1 MENANSASQTLQDLW
16 TQVEPVDNTGMLR
29 RVVFAQGKFFAVGG
43 NSLPTTTQVV
53 TGSATGTAWTKLK
66 GVVTSNSGMV
76 LNELYWNGIGTSLQ
90 ALSQSGNVINGI
102 ADRPERDWTNL
113 TATARAYGDLQ
124 GIVFYQPISGNSY
137 TWILVGSNGK
147 VFSRYS
153 DWSGLVERTTTFD
166 SSETVYCVNV
176 IDSFVLVAGSN
187 GKLLSAVKM
196 ATENPQTFTPR
207 TSTFGTSTILSMK
220 LCNGKMFIVGADGKM
235 AYSSNGLSWTAVE
248 DTSFGG
254 TIIRDIA
261 YGNGKYVAVGDGGKT
276 AVSEDGIGWVQQA
289 NTFAGTDIRS
299 VAYGNGN
306 FVAVG
311 AGGKIAYWTP

>member
-1 MENANSASQTLQDLW
+1 MENANSASQALQELW
-16 TQVEPVDNTGMLR
+16 TQVAPVANTGMLR
-29 RVVFAQGKFFAVGG
+29 RVIFAQGKFYAAGG
-43 NSLPTTTQVV
+43 NGLATTTQLI
-53 TGSATGTAWTKLK
+53 GGNAAGTAWTKLK
-66 GVVTSNSGMV
+66 STLTADSGKV
-76 LNELYWNGIGTSLQ
+76 INELYWNGLGTSLQ
-90 ALSQSGNVINGI
+90 ALSQSGNLIDGSTV
-102 ADRPERDWTNL
+102 RPATDWTDV
-113 TATARAYGDLQ
+113 TATARLSGDLQ
-124 GIVFYQPISGNSY
+124 GIVYYQPIYGNNA
-137 TWILVGSNGK
+137 TFILVGSNGK
-147 VFSRYS
+147 VFSRFS
-153 DWSGLVERTTTFD
+153 DWSSQVERATTFT

-176 IDSFVLVAGSN
+176 ISDFVVIAGSN

-196 ATENPQTFTPR
+196 ATNNPQSFAAR

-235 AYSSNGLSWTAVE
+235 AHSPDGLTWTAVA

-261 YGNGKYVAVGDGGKT
+261 YGNSKYVAVGDGGKT
-276 AVSEDGIGWVQQA
+276 AVSDDGVTWVQQA

>member
-1 MENANSASQTLQDLW
+1 MII
-16 TQVEPVDNTGMLR
+16 
-29 RVVFAQGKFFAVGG
+29 
-43 NSLPTTTQVV
+43 
-53 TGSATGTAWTKLK
+53 
-66 GVVTSNSGMV
+66 V
-76 LNELYWNGIGTSLQ
+76 LI
-90 ALSQSGNVINGI
+90 
-102 ADRPERDWTNL
+102 
-113 TATARAYGDLQ
+113 
-124 GIVFYQPISGNSY
+124 
-137 TWILVGSNGK
+137 
-147 VFSRYS
+147 
-153 DWSGLVERTTTFD
+153 
-166 SSETVYCVNV
+166 
-176 IDSFVLVAGSN
+176 AGSN

-196 ATENPQTFTPR
+196 ATNNPQSFATR

-235 AYSSNGLSWTAVE
+235 AYSSDGLSWTAVE
-248 DTSFGG
+248 DTSFDG

-276 AVSEDGIGWVQQA
+276 AVSEDGIGWVQQV

>member
-29 RVVFAQGKFFAVGG
+29 RVVFAEGKFYAAGG
-43 NSLPTTTQVV
+43 NGLPSTTQLVG
-53 TGSATGTAWTKLK
+53 GSATGTAWTKIQGAL
-66 GVVTSNSGMV
+66 TSDSGKV
-76 LNELYWNGIGTSLQ
+76 INELYWNGIGSSLQ
-90 ALSQSGNVINGI
+90 ALSQAGNLIFGST
-102 ADRPERDWTNL
+102 ARPERAWTDL
-113 TATARAYGDLQ
+113 TATVRASGDLQ
-124 GIVFYQPISGNSY
+124 GIVFYKPIYGENN

-147 VFSRYS
+147 VFSRYG
-153 DWSGLVERTTTFD
+153 DWSGQVERTTTFT

-176 IDSFVLVAGSN
+176 IGSFVLIAGSN

-196 ATENPQTFTPR
+196 ATDNPQTFTTR
-207 TSTFGTSTILSMK
+207 TSTFGSSTILSMK

-235 AYSSNGLSWTAVE
+235 AYSSDGLSWTAVE

-299 VAYGNGN
+299 VAYGNGK

>member
-1 MENANSASQTLQDLW
+1 MDNANSASQTLQDLW
-16 TQVEPVDNTGMLR
+16 TQVEPVENTGMLR
-29 RVVFAQGKFFAVGG
+29 RVVFAQGKFYAAGG
-43 NSLPTTTQVV
+43 NGLPTTTQVV
-53 TGSATGTAWTKLK
+53 TGDATGTAWTKLK
-66 GVVTSNSGMV
+66 GAVTSDSGKV
-76 LNELYWNGIGTSLQ
+76 LNELYWNGLGTTLQ
-90 ALSQSGNVINGI
+90 GLSQSGNVVHGSI
-102 ADRPERDWTNL
+102 ARPLNAWTDL
-113 TATARAYGDLQ
+113 TAAARAYVDLH
-124 GIVFYQPISGNSY
+124 GIVYYQPIYGDIA

-147 VFSRYS
+147 VFSRYE
-153 DWSGLVERTTTFD
+153 DWSGTVERTTTFT
-166 SSETVYCVNV
+166 SSETVHCVNV
-176 IDSFVLVAGSN
+176 IGVFVLIAGSN

-196 ATENPQTFTPR
+196 PTGNPQSFATR

-235 AYSSNGLSWTAVE
+235 AYSSDGLTWTAVE

-311 AGGKIAYWTP
+311 AAGKIAYWTP

>member
-261 YGNGKYVAVGDGGKT
+261 YGNGNYVAVGDGGKT

-306 FVAVG
+306 FIAVG

>member
-1 MENANSASQTLQDLW
+1 MENANATSQTLQDLW
-16 TQVEPVDNTGMLR
+16 TQVAPVENTGMLR
-29 RVVFAQGKFFAVGG
+29 RVVFADGKFYAAGG
-43 NSLPTTTQVV
+43 NGLPTTTQLVS
-53 TGSATGTAWTKLK
+53 GDATGTAWTMLK
-66 GVVTSNSGMV
+66 GTVTSTSGKV
-76 LNELYWNGIGTSLQ
+76 INELYWNGLGTSLQ
-90 ALSQSGNVINGI
+90 ALSQSGNLIYGST
-102 ADRPERDWTNL
+102 ARPLRDWTDL
-113 TATARAYGDLQ
+113 TATVRASGDLQ
-124 GIVFYQPISGNSY
+124 GIVYYQPLFGSNT

-147 VFSRYS
+147 VFSRYG
-153 DWSGLVERTTTFD
+153 DFSGQVERTTTFT

-176 IDSFVLVAGSN
+176 IGHYVLVAGSN
-187 GKLLSAVKM
+187 GKLLSALKM
-196 ATENPQTFTPR
+196 ATNDSQSFATR

-220 LCNGKMFIVGADGKM
+220 LCNGKMFIVGEDGKM
-235 AYSSNGLSWTAVE
+235 AYSSDGLSWTAVE

-254 TIIRDIA
+254 TTLRDIA

-311 AGGKIAYWTP
+311 ASGKIAYWMP

>member
-1 MENANSASQTLQDLW
+1 
-16 TQVEPVDNTGMLR
+16 
-29 RVVFAQGKFFAVGG
+29 
-43 NSLPTTTQVV
+43 
-53 TGSATGTAWTKLK
+53 
-66 GVVTSNSGMV
+66 
-76 LNELYWNGIGTSLQ
+76 
-90 ALSQSGNVINGI
+90 
-102 ADRPERDWTNL
+102 
-113 TATARAYGDLQ
+113 
-124 GIVFYQPISGNSY
+124 
-137 TWILVGSNGK
+137 
-147 VFSRYS
+147 
-153 DWSGLVERTTTFD
+153 
-166 SSETVYCVNV
+166 VYCVNV
-176 IDSFVLVAGSN
+176 IGSFVLVAGSN
-187 GKLLSAVKM
+187 GKLLSAVKI

-235 AYSSNGLSWTAVE
+235 AYSSDGLGWTAVE

-276 AVSEDGIGWVQQA
+276 AVSEDGIGWVQQV

>member
-53 TGSATGTAWTKLK
+53 TGGATGTAWTKLK

-124 GIVFYQPISGNSY
+124 GVAFYQPLFGNNY

-147 VFSRYS
+147 VFSRYG
-153 DWSGLVERTTTFD
+153 DWSGLVERTTTFT

-176 IDSFVLVAGSN
+176 IGSFVLIAGSN
-187 GKLLSAVKM
+187 GKLLSGGKM
-196 ATENPQTFTPR
+196 ATDNPQTFTPR

-220 LCNGKMFIVGADGKM
+220 LCNGKMFIAGADGKM
-235 AYSSNGLSWTAVE
+235 AYSSDGLSWTAVE

-276 AVSEDGIGWVQQA
+276 AVSEDGLGWIQQA

-299 VAYGNGN
+299 VAYGNGK

-311 AGGKIAYWTP
+311 ADGKIAYWTP

>member
-16 TQVEPVDNTGMLR
+16 TQVQPVDNTGMLR

-53 TGSATGTAWTKLK
+53 TGGATGTAWTKLK

-124 GIVFYQPISGNSY
+124 GVAFYQPLFGNNY

-147 VFSRYS
+147 VFSRYG
-153 DWSGLVERTTTFD
+153 DWSGLVERTTTFT

-176 IDSFVLVAGSN
+176 IGSFVLIAGSN
-187 GKLLSAVKM
+187 GKLLSGGKM
-196 ATENPQTFTPR
+196 ATDNPQTFTPR

-235 AYSSNGLSWTAVE
+235 AYSSDGLSWTAVE

-299 VAYGNGN
+299 VAFGNGN

>member
-16 TQVEPVDNTGMLR
+16 TQVQPVDNTGMLR
-29 RVVFAQGKFFAVGG
+29 RVVFAQGKFFAAGG
-43 NSLPTTTQVV
+43 NGLPTTTQLVS
-53 TGSATGTAWTKLK
+53 GGATGTAWTKLK
-66 GVVTSNSGMV
+66 GVVTSDSGKV
-76 LNELYWNGIGTSLQ
+76 LNELYWNGLGVSLQ
-90 ALSQSGNVINGI
+90 ALSQSGNLIFGS
-102 ADRPERDWTNL
+102 AERPERDWTNL
-113 TATARAYGDLQ
+113 TATVRASGDLQ
-124 GIVFYQPISGNSY
+124 GIVFYQAINSNDS

-147 VFSRYS
+147 VFSRYG
-153 DWSGLVERTTTFD
+153 DWSGQVERTTTFT
-166 SSETVYCVNV
+166 SGETVHCVSV
-176 IDSFVLVAGSN
+176 IGVFVLVAGSN

-196 ATENPQTFTPR
+196 ATENPQNFTPR

-235 AYSSNGLSWTAVE
+235 AYSSDGLTWTAVG

-306 FVAVG
+306 FIAVG

>member
-16 TQVEPVDNTGMLR
+16 TQVQPVDNTGMLR
-29 RVVFAQGKFFAVGG
+29 SVVFGDGKFYAAGG
-43 NSLPTTTQVV
+43 NGLPTTTQLVS
-53 TGSATGTAWTKLK
+53 GGATGTTWTKFK
-66 GVVTSNSGMV
+66 DVVTSDSGKV
-76 LNELYWNGIGTSLQ
+76 LNDLYWNGLGTQLQ
-90 ALSQSGNVINGI
+90 ALSQSGTVAYGST
-102 ADRPERDWTNL
+102 ARPERDWTNI
-113 TATARAYGDLQ
+113 TATVRVSGDLQ
-124 GIVFYQPISGNSY
+124 GIAYYQPISGSDA

-147 VFSRYS
+147 VFSRYG
-153 DWSGLVERTTTFD
+153 DWSGQVERTTTFT
-166 SSETVYCVNV
+166 SGETVHCVNV
-176 IDSFVLVAGSN
+176 IGVFVLVAGSN

-196 ATENPQTFTPR
+196 ATRDSQSFSTV

-235 AYSSNGLSWTAVE
+235 AHSPDGLNWTAVA

>member
-1 MENANSASQTLQDLW
+1 MEKANSASPTMQDLW
-16 TQVEPVDNTGMLR
+16 TQVEPVANTGMLR
-29 RVVFAQGKFFAVGG
+29 RVVFADGKFYAAGG
-43 NSLPTTTQVV
+43 NGLPTTTQVIS
-53 TGSATGTAWTKLK
+53 GNATGTVWTKLK
-66 GVVTSNSGMV
+66 GAVTSDSGKV
-76 LNELYWNGIGTSLQ
+76 INELYWNGIGTTLQ
-90 ALSQSGNVINGI
+90 ALSQSGNVSYGST
-102 ADRPERDWTNL
+102 ARPLRDWTDL
-113 TATARAYGDLQ
+113 TATVRASGDLY
-124 GIVFYQPISGNSY
+124 GIVYYPPILGTNA

-147 VFSRYS
+147 VFSRYG
-153 DWSGLVERTTTFD
+153 DWSGQVERTTTFT

-176 IDSFVLVAGSN
+176 IGDFVLIAGSS
-187 GKLLSAVKM
+187 GKLLSATKM
-196 ATENPQTFTPR
+196 PTSNVQSFSSR
-207 TSTFGTSTILSMK
+207 ISTFGTSTILSMK

-235 AYSSNGLSWTAVE
+235 AYSADGLNWTAVA

-311 AGGKIAYWTP
+311 ASGKIAYWTP

>member
-29 RVVFAQGKFFAVGG
+29 RVVFAQGKFFAAGG
-43 NSLPTTTQVV
+43 NGLPTTTQLVS
-53 TGSATGTAWTKLK
+53 GGATGTAWTKLK
-66 GVVTSNSGMV
+66 GVVTSDSGKV
-76 LNELYWNGIGTSLQ
+76 LNELYWNGLGVSLQ
-90 ALSQSGNVINGI
+90 ALSQSGNLIFGS
-102 ADRPERDWTNL
+102 AERPERDWTNL
-113 TATARAYGDLQ
+113 TATVRASGDLQ
-124 GIVFYQPISGNSY
+124 GIVFYQAINSNDT

-147 VFSRYS
+147 VFSRYG
-153 DWSGLVERTTTFD
+153 DWSGQVERTTTFT
-166 SSETVYCVNV
+166 SGETVHCVNV
-176 IDSFVLVAGSN
+176 IGVFVLVAGSN

-196 ATENPQTFTPR
+196 ATENPQNFTPR

-235 AYSSNGLSWTAVE
+235 AYSSDGLTWTAVG

>member
-1 MENANSASQTLQDLW
+1 MENANSASQILQDLW

-53 TGSATGTAWTKLK
+53 TGGATGTAWTKLK

-113 TATARAYGDLQ
+113 TTTARAYGDLQ
-124 GIVFYQPISGNSY
+124 GVAFYQPLFGNNY

-147 VFSRYS
+147 VFSRYG
-153 DWSGLVERTTTFD
+153 DWSGLVERTTTFT

-176 IDSFVLVAGSN
+176 IGSFVLIAGSN
-187 GKLLSAVKM
+187 GKLLSGVKM
-196 ATENPQTFTPR
+196 ATDNPQTFTPR

-235 AYSSNGLSWTAVE
+235 AYSSDGLSWTAVE

-276 AVSEDGIGWVQQA
+276 AVSEDGLGWIQQD

-299 VAYGNGN
+299 VAYGNGK

-311 AGGKIAYWTP
+311 ADGKIAYWTP

>member
-1 MENANSASQTLQDLW
+1 MARARNVKPGLFS
-16 TQVEPVDNTGMLR
+16 
-29 RVVFAQGKFFAVGG
+29 
-43 NSLPTTTQVV
+43 
-53 TGSATGTAWTKLK
+53 
-66 GVVTSNSGMV
+66 
-76 LNELYWNGIGTSLQ
+76 NELLVELPAFDRLAFIGLWCLADQ
-90 ALSQSGNVINGI
+90 ALSQSGNLIFGS
-102 ADRPERDWTNL
+102 ADHPERAWTDL
-113 TATARAYGDLQ
+113 TATVRASGDLQ
-124 GIVFYQPISGNSY
+124 GIVFYQATNGNET

-147 VFSRYS
+147 VFSRYG
-153 DWSGLVERTTTFD
+153 DWSGQVGRTTTFT

-187 GKLLSAVKM
+187 GKLLSAVKV
-196 ATENPQTFTPR
+196 ATDNLQNFTPR

-235 AYSSNGLSWTAVE
+235 AYSSYGLSWTAVE

-306 FVAVG
+306 FIAVG

>member
-16 TQVEPVDNTGMLR
+16 TQVQPVDNTGMLR
-29 RVVFAQGKFFAVGG
+29 RVVFAQGKFFAAGG
-43 NSLPTTTQVV
+43 NGLPATTQLVS
-53 TGSATGTAWTKLK
+53 GGATGTAWAKLQ
-66 GVVTSNSGMV
+66 GALTSDSGKV
-76 LNELYWNGIGTSLQ
+76 LNELYWNGIGSSLQ
-90 ALSQSGNVINGI
+90 ALSQSGNLIFGD
-102 ADRPERDWTNL
+102 AARPERDWTNL
-113 TATARAYGDLQ
+113 TATVRASGDLQ
-124 GIVFYQPISGNSY
+124 GIVFYQAINGNET

-147 VFSRYS
+147 VFSRYG
-153 DWSGLVERTTTFD
+153 DWSGQVERTTTFT

-187 GKLLSAVKM
+187 GKLLSAVKV
-196 ATENPQTFTPR
+196 ATDNLQNFTPR
-207 TSTFGTSTILSMK
+207 TSTFGYSTILSMK

-235 AYSSNGLSWTAVE
+235 AYSSDGLSWTAVE
-248 DTSFGG
+248 DTSFAG

-306 FVAVG
+306 FIAVG

>member
-29 RVVFAQGKFFAVGG
+29 RVVFAQGRFFAVGG

-53 TGSATGTAWTKLK
+53 TGGATGTAWTKLK

-176 IDSFVLVAGSN
+176 IGSFVLVAGSN

-196 ATENPQTFTPR
+196 ATENSQTFTPR
-207 TSTFGTSTILSMK
+207 TSTFGTSTVLSMK

-235 AYSSNGLSWTAVE
+235 AYSSDGLSWTAVE

-299 VAYGNGN
+299 VAYGKGN

-311 AGGKIAYWTP
+311 ASGKIAYWTP

>member
-29 RVVFAQGKFFAVGG
+29 RVVFAQGKFFAAGG
-43 NSLPTTTQVV
+43 NGLPTTTQLVS
-53 TGSATGTAWTKLK
+53 GGATGTAWTKLK
-66 GVVTSNSGMV
+66 GVVTSDSGKV
-76 LNELYWNGIGTSLQ
+76 LNELYWNGLGVSLQ
-90 ALSQSGNVINGI
+90 ALSQSGNLIFGS
-102 ADRPERDWTNL
+102 AERPERDWTNL
-113 TATARAYGDLQ
+113 TATVRASGDLQ
-124 GIVFYQPISGNSY
+124 GIVFYQAINSNDT

-147 VFSRYS
+147 VFSRYG
-153 DWSGLVERTTTFD
+153 DWSGQVERTTTFT
-166 SSETVYCVNV
+166 SGETVHCVNV
-176 IDSFVLVAGSN
+176 IGVFVLVAGSN

-196 ATENPQTFTPR
+196 ATENPQNFTPR

-235 AYSSNGLSWTAVE
+235 AYSSDGLTWTAVG

-306 FVAVG
+306 FIAVG